1 MDATRSATVGTQA
14 SSCRNCGA
22 TLRGAYCID
31 CGQRAQ
37 IRRSLAGFGGD
48 LVAGLFNF
56 EGKFWCT
63 LPLLA
68 WRPGELTRR
77 YVEGQRSRFISPT
90 ALYLFSVFLM
100 FAALSF
106 SGAMSNV
113 KITGDIDSAAREELV
128 ELQRLQRE
136 RATASTQGKSTVAL
150 DRRIANTRES
160 LQQLEQ
166 IKEGRLPTGISENS
180 NNPPWLRDALRR
192 VATDPNAVVANVQE
206 ATSKYSWTLI
216 PLSVPFVWL
225 LFPFRRDLHLYDHA
239 VFVTYSLSFMML
251 LILAG
256 SLLVMAGATG
266 TAGLLALVP
275 PVHMYRQL
283 KGAYELSWWSALL
296 RTLLLLIFAT
306 VVLSLFGSLML
317 ALGVFS

>member
-1 MDATRSATVGTQA
+1 MQA
-14 SSCRNCGA
+14 QSCRNCGA

-31 CGQRAQ
+31 CGQKAE
-37 IRRSLAGFGGD
+37 IRRSLAGFGGE
-48 LVAGLFNF
+48 LVASLFNF

-63 LPLLA
+63 LPMLA

-77 YVEGQRSRFISPT
+77 YVEGQRGRFISPV

-106 SGAMSNV
+106 TGATSDV
-113 KITGDIDSAAREELV
+113 KFSGDINTVAREELV
-128 ELQRLQRE
+128 ELQRLEQE
-136 RATASTQGKSTVAL
+136 RAAAIRQSRDTASIDK
-150 DRRIANTRES
+150 RISNTRDS
-160 LQQLEQ
+160 LKQLENL
-166 IKEGRLPTGISENS
+166 KEGRLPTGISENS
-180 NNPPWLRDALRR
+180 TNPPWLRNALRK
-192 VATDPNAVVANVQE
+192 VATEPNAVMANVQE
-206 ATSKYSWTLI
+206 ATSKYSWALI

-225 LFPFRRDLHLYDHA
+225 LFPLRRELHLFDHA

-251 LILAG
+251 LILAA

-266 TAGLLALVP
+266 TAGMLALIP

-283 KGAYELSWWSALL
+283 KGAYELSWWSALI
-296 RTLLLLIFAT
+296 RTVLLLIFAS
-306 VVLSLFGSLML
+306 VVLTLFSTAML